1 MILRLISIVLITST
15 LSGQKIDV
23 YSRPV
28 RTLPDFDID
37 VIHYDIHLRI
47 AEQEK
52 SFFHACNKHILSHI
66 YQLQKLLNN

>member
-1 MILRLISIVLITST
+1 MILRLISIVLITTT

-47 AEQEK
+47 AEKEK
-52 SFFHACNKHILSHI
+52 
-66 YQLQKLLNN
+66 